1 MASMHVTD
9 GLPSKSGTED
19 GTAFSAVAPS
29 WRPGSRL
36 LIECVDN
43 TSTKADSSILRRLIR
58 MSCWF
63 EPLILR
69 LGPRDFNRPV
79 TATLAGAPAMP
90 FATFG
95 VAPQRDGVVLG
106 LSANTAVADA
116 TSIDFAM
123 RATSRDR
130 TARMPS
136 PPACAS
142 RGNEELKSSEAPSNL
157 RASAI
162 RVPAAPDR

>member
-29 WRPGSRL
+29 WRPGRRL

-79 TATLAGAPAMP
+79 TATLARRAGHA
-90 FATFG
+90 
-95 VAPQRDGVVLG
+95 VRDLW
-106 LSANTAVADA
+106 
-116 TSIDFAM
+116 
-123 RATSRDR
+123 
-130 TARMPS
+130 
-136 PPACAS
+136 
-142 RGNEELKSSEAPSNL
+142 RG
-157 RASAI
+157 
-162 RVPAAPDR
+162 PAARRRGAGAFRQHRRRRRHVDRFRYEGDISGQDSAHALTAGVRMTW